1 MKKTKILLKMAALAV
16 VGAMMSGCAEE
27 IEVLQ
32 PANQRVVQKTT
43 ISLADDATTRGAI
56 AADGS
61 TSFSKGDQIAVI
73 YQNTNGKTMKA
84 VSAALTDA
92 DLTDGGASATFTV
105 ELVSPKANTK
115 VRYIYPASM
124 AAATIA
130 EDTAPDADLTISTA
144 GLATQDGT
152 LETIASD
159 LGLAVYDG
167 TMSTTATLPTGTG
180 VELKNQLAILKL
192 QSIKDDGDTEIRSQI
207 TDLTVIVGT
216 NTYAVTRT
224 AADAPIFVAIL
235 PVTGNITITAIAN
248 GLDYSKTTESSKTLV
263 KNKIYPINLSMNFD
277 TKSTPLTFEAIEA
290 GAVVNFDINTD
301 VATNGV
307 KYRTF
312 STASGWSDWADY
324 TDNDPVTLAS
334 IGDKVQF
341 WGDNEKYGSSPA
353 SNIQFDKD
361 CYAYGNI
368 MSLINSTDFIT
379 ETTLTGSYNFCK
391 LFYNNTH
398 LKSHADKP
406 LMLPATTLTERC
418 YLQMF
423 LGCTSLTIAPKLPAM
438 EMKKMCYGDM
448 FRNCTSLI
456 AVPDLPATTLAEY
469 CYCNMFESCTELVT
483 ALKLPA
489 TTLAEGCYNLM
500 FDECSKLATVPADM
514 LPATTL
520 ELADYCYS
528 QMFLRCTSLTTA
540 PDLPATTLAKNCYR
554 KMFESCKSLT
564 TAPELRATTLAE
576 GCYSCMFSSC
586 TSLAT
591 APELRATTLAPGCYS
606 EMFNSCTKL
615 SSITCLATNISADCL
630 YGWLSEAGIED
641 GCGRVV
647 YVDPSMLATG
657 TDNVPGEWNL
667 DNSGKDFKLWTL
679 AEVGRYPIALSSAK
693 SIDLGRL
700 VGADGKIYASASQ
713 ISTAGTTA
721 IGVIAYVD
729 DATTTA
735 DDEITEK
742 SHGGGHGLVLCLKKA
757 ASNVKWSTEQV
768 SKFAG
773 QTVTNADDLRRTTNV
788 SGYTNTATL
797 TADAATAA
805 KYPAAAAAKNYTDL
819 TAPTGTTGWFLPSA
833 QQWVKIQTALGELDV
848 NKIAWSSWFDNEHTA
863 SDKWD
868 AAFVKAGTGNYDSV
882 ARYNT
887 DNDYYWS
894 SSENSANNAIRLV
907 VDNSGGAESG
917 FFWQGSSK
925 DASDYN
931 FVRPVLAF

>member
-1 MKKTKILLKMAALAV
+1 MAALAV
-16 VGAMMSGCAEE
+16 VGAVMSGCAEE

-61 TSFSKGDQIAVI
+61 TRFSKGDQIAVI

-84 VSAALTDA
+84 VSAALTSA
-92 DLTDGGASATFTV
+92 DLTDEGASATFTV

-124 AAATIA
+124 AATTIA
-130 EDTAPDADLTISTA
+130 EDTAPDNDLTISIA

-248 GLDYSKTTESSKTLV
+248 GLDYSKTTESSKTLA
-263 KNKIYPINLSMNFD
+263 KNKIYPVNLSMNFD
-277 TKSTPLTFEAIEA
+277 TKSTPLTIEAIEA
-290 GAVVNFDINTD
+290 GAQVNFDINTD

-312 STASGWSDWADY
+312 SNASGWSDWATY
-324 TDNDPVTLAS
+324 TDNDPVTLTS

-341 WGDNEKYGSSPA
+341 WGDNEKYGSYPE

-406 LMLPATTLTERC
+406 LMLPATTLTDYC
-418 YLQMF
+418 YSDMF
-423 LGCTSLTIAPKLPAM
+423 CGCTSLTIAPKLPAM
-438 EMKKMCYGDM
+438 EMKKSCYGNM
-448 FRNCTSLI
+448 FQHCTSLI

-469 CYCNMFESCTELVT
+469 CYFNMFQGCKELVT

-489 TTLAEGCYNLM
+489 TTLAEGCYLLM

-520 ELADYCYS
+520 AEYCYL
-528 QMFLRCTSLTTA
+528 QMFLGCTSLTTA
-540 PDLPATTLAKNCYR
+540 PDLPATTLAENCYSG
-554 KMFESCKSLT
+554 MFGNCESLT
-564 TAPELRATTLAE
+564 TAPELRATTL
-576 GCYSCMFSSC
+576 
-586 TSLAT
+586 T
-591 APELRATTLAPGCYS
+591 PGCYS
-606 EMFNSCTKL
+606 GMFNSCTKL
-615 SSITCLATNISADCL
+615 SSITCLATDISADCL

-641 GCGRVV
+641 GSGRVV

-667 DNSGKDFKLWTL
+667 DNSGEDFKLWTL

-742 SHGGGHGLVLCLKKA
+742 SHGGGHGLVLCLKNA
-757 ASNVKWSTEQV
+757 ASNVKWSTEPV

-773 QTVTNADDLRRTTNV
+773 QTVTNADGLKRTTNV

-805 KYPAAAAAKNYTDL
+805 KYPAAAAAKSYTGL
-819 TAPTGTTGWFLPSA
+819 IAPTGTTGWFLPSA

-848 NKIAWSSWFDNEHTA
+848 NDITWSSWFDYEHTA

-868 AAFVKAGTGNYDSV
+868 VAFVKAGTGNYDSV
-882 ARYNT
+882 ARYLSAY
-887 DNDYYWS
+887 DDYYWS
-894 SSENSANNAIRLV
+894 SSENSANNAVRLV
-907 VDNSGGAESG
+907 VDNSGGEESG

>member
-207 TDLTVIVGT
+207 TDLTVTDGT
-216 NTYAVTRT
+216 NTYTVTRT

-235 PVTGNITITAIAN
+235 PVTGNITITANAS
-248 GLDYSKTTESSKTLV
+248 GLDYSKTTESSKTLA
-263 KNKIYPINLSMNFD
+263 KNKIYPVNFSMNFD
-277 TKSTPLTFEAIEA
+277 TKSTPLTIEAIEA
-290 GAVVNFDINTD
+290 GAQVNFDINTD

-307 KYRTF
+307 QYRTF
-312 STASGWSDWADY
+312 SNASGWSDWATY
-324 TDNDPVTLAS
+324 TDNDPITLTS

-341 WGDNEKYGSSPA
+341 WGGNVKYA
-353 SNIQFDKD
+353 NDIAVYSNIQFYKD

-368 MSLINSTDFIT
+368 MSLVDKTDGFSTN
-379 ETTLTGSYNFCK
+379 TTLTDSYNFCK

-406 LMLPATTLTERC
+406 LMLPATTLTDYC
-418 YLQMF
+418 YAQMF

-438 EMKKMCYGDM
+438 EMKEDCYSGM
-448 FRNCTSLI
+448 FQSCTSLI
-456 AVPDLPATTLAEY
+456 AVPDLLATTLADY
-469 CYCNMFESCTELVT
+469 CYFGMFQGCTELVT

-489 TTLAEGCYNLM
+489 TTLVKGCYLLM
-500 FDECSKLATVPADM
+500 FNLCSKLATVPADM
-514 LPATTL
+514 LPAST
-520 ELADYCYS
+520 LADECYL
-528 QMFLRCTSLTTA
+528 QMFRGTKLATA
-540 PDLPATTLAKNCYR
+540 PDLPATTLAKDCYR
-554 KMFESCKSLT
+554 GMFSSCESLT
-564 TAPELRATTLAE
+564 TAPELRAA
-576 GCYSCMFSSC
+576 
-586 TSLAT
+586 
-591 APELRATTLAPGCYS
+591 TLAPGCYS
-606 EMFNSCTKL
+606 QMFENCTKL
-615 SSITCLATNISADCL
+615 SSVTCLATNISADCL

-647 YVDPSMLATG
+647 YVDPSMLTVGTG
-657 TDNVPGEWNL
+657 DSDGQWRL
-667 DNSGKDFKLWTL
+667 ASSGDGDTKKWTL
-679 AEVGRYPIALSSAK
+679 ANNNFANLTSADVGK
-693 SIDLGRL
+693 VLGAN
-700 VGADGKIYASASQ
+700 GCIYANAAAAT
-713 ISTAGTTA
+713 TAGTTA
-721 IGVIAYVD
+721 EAVIAYVGRVPNYFD
-729 DATTTA
+729 QILAIALTDANDIYGNWGGMPEKVGSYAAAHPITIGTTTY
-735 DDEITEK
+735 ITNTIGDAHYDIVANDQNTSSATRTTGVVKGWRMPSVTDWRYIIEGF
-742 SHGGGHGLVLCLKKA
+742 GGPAVA
-757 ASNVKWSTEQV
+757 NQ
-768 SKFAG
+768 AG
-773 QTVTNADDLRRTTNV
+773 VTDRSAYGDGSALRSAINTACGNEDLRDYLYWTSSRGP
-788 SGYTNTATL
+788 SDGYT
-797 TADAATAA
+797 
-805 KYPAAAAAKNYTDL
+805 
-819 TAPTGTTGWFLPSA
+819 
-833 QQWVKIQTALGELDV
+833 
-848 NKIAWSSWFDNEHTA
+848 WSYRINNSF
-863 SDKWD
+863 
-868 AAFVKAGTGNYDSV
+868 
-882 ARYNT
+882 
-887 DNDYYWS
+887 
-894 SSENSANNAIRLV
+894 SSEIGNHAV
-907 VDNSGGAESG
+907 G
-917 FFWQGSSK
+917 
-925 DASDYN
+925 Y
-931 FVRPVLAF
+931 VRAVFAY

>member
-56 AADGS
+56 AADGK
-61 TSFSKGDQIAVI
+61 TSFSENDQIAII
-73 YQNTNGKTMKA
+73 YQDTNGKTMKA
-84 VSAALTDA
+84 VSAKLTST
-92 DLTDGGASATFTV
+92 DLTDEGASATFTV
-105 ELVSPKANTK
+105 ELVSPKAGTK
-115 VRYIYPASM
+115 VRFIYPASM

-130 EDTAPDADLTISTA
+130 EDTAPDAAATVSTA
-144 GLATQDGT
+144 GLAKQDGT
-152 LETIASD
+152 LEAIAKN

-192 QSIKDDGDTEIRSQI
+192 SSIKDTGDNDI
-207 TDLTVIVGT
+207 TAKVNQLTVAVGT
-216 NTYAVTRT
+216 STTYTVNRT
-224 AADAPIFVAIL
+224 PAAGPIYVAML
-235 PVTGNITITAIAN
+235 PVATAEDITISTTFGGFPYTKTAT
-248 GLDYSKTTESSKTLV
+248 GKTLA
-263 KNKIYPINLSMNFD
+263 KNKIYPVNLTMAQDFLA
-277 TKSTPLTFEAIEA
+277 TPLTFEAAVA
-290 GAVVNFDINTD
+290 GATVNFDINTNA
-301 VATNGV
+301 VTNV
-307 KYRTF
+307 VQYRTF
-312 STASGWSDWADY
+312 STASGWSDWATY
-324 TDNDPVTLAS
+324 TDNDPVTLTS

-341 WGDNEKYGSSPA
+341 WGDNEKYGSYPE

-398 LKSHADKP
+398 LKSHADKQ
-406 LMLPATTLTERC
+406 LMLPATTLTDHC
-418 YLQMF
+418 YSNMF
-423 LGCTSLTIAPKLPAM
+423 CGCTSLTIAPKLPAM
-438 EMKKMCYGDM
+438 EMKKFCYGNM
-448 FRNCTSLI
+448 FQNCTSLI

-469 CYCNMFESCTELVT
+469 CYFNMFQGCKELVT

-489 TTLAEGCYNLM
+489 TTLAESCYNLM

-520 ELADYCYS
+520 AEDCYL
-528 QMFLRCTSLTTA
+528 QMFLGCTSLTTA
-540 PDLPATTLAKNCYR
+540 PDLPATTLAKNCYHG
-554 KMFESCKSLT
+554 MFGICESLT

-576 GCYSCMFSSC
+576 GCYSGMFESC

-591 APELRATTLAPGCYS
+591 APELRATTLAKDCYS
-606 EMFNSCTKL
+606 SMFYDCTKL
-615 SSITCLATNISADCL
+615 SSVTCLATNISADCL

-647 YVDPSMLATG
+647 YVDPSMLTVGTG
-657 TDNVPGEWNL
+657 NEPGKWNL
-667 DNSGKDFKLWTL
+667 DNSGEDFKLWTL

-742 SHGGGHGLVLCLKKA
+742 SHGGGHGLVLCLKNA

-768 SKFAG
+768 SKFTG
-773 QTVTNADDLRRTTNV
+773 QTVTNADGLRRTTNV

-805 KYPAAAAAKNYTDL
+805 KYPAAAAAKNYTGL

-848 NKIAWSSWFDNEHTA
+848 NDITWSSWFDNEHTA

-887 DNDYYWS
+887 ANDYYWS

-907 VDNSGGAESG
+907 VDNSRGAESG